1 LSRYGVAEL
10 TNLDDVNTTE
20 AEMNFIVTRTALPRS
35 ILLTLALFVAI
46 YGKPLADAS
55 DPEAYL
61 RFDSG
66 AVFIEVYMK
75 QPLAPGQSVGAIR
88 ASLRDTAQ
96 KKLLSATVSASP
108 EGDSNFRILFTE
120 SEAAILE
127 HLANYVVFVDTYP
140 TSSGNIDVQ
149 LPVTQEVDFKLE
161 PNPSCT
167 SRNPLS
173 ITVSRNSDKAHA
185 VNRIEAIRAFLSR
198 PDARSFSSAQIN
210 QDGNLKP
217 GTVSSLSKPVT
228 TISDALGTKEF
239 FVCVDFAEVLPPGES
254 ELQFHFDSPA
264 PLELRAEKKITLESS
279 STPSATNEE
288 RDSKDFFDLGLTL
301 TSSVANETLADET
314 VRRTRTTRG
323 ALDLYF
329 APILNKRIVGA
340 SGAGGWVQVFTPFY
354 IDAKAATGKITA
366 DTLSL
371 NTINLGSAYEFRHYL
386 NTHAYPDLLRHALNF
401 KHTSDRD
408 FKQDEFK
415 FTYEFQPI
423 FGAINQPLGSA
434 PNILRG
440 EVVEDKDDQFGLEI
454 VPIVGLELGRTYRV
468 RDPNEFEGVSR
479 NVRRLIFGADLTF
492 DLTRFVRL
500 ALSDRFYVR
509 GETPNHRTR
518 NYFLGSL
525 ELPLSNVNTSRVRAA
540 HALFISFE
548 RGDQPPF
555 TNPSVNVFKFGYRI
569 RTRGLLNR

>member
-1 LSRYGVAEL
+1 
-10 TNLDDVNTTE
+10 
-20 AEMNFIVTRTALPRS
+20 MNFLMARTAFPRS
-35 ILLTLALFVAI
+35 IFLTLALVFAI
-46 YGKPLADAS
+46 YGKPLADTN

-75 QPLAPGQSVGAIR
+75 QPLASGQGVGAIR
-88 ASLRDTAQ
+88 AALRDTKQ
-96 KKLLSATVSASP
+96 KKLLSATVTSSP
-108 EGDSNFRILFTE
+108 EGDANFRIFFTE

-127 HLANYVVFVDTYP
+127 NLESYVVFVDTYP
-140 TSSGNIDVQ
+140 TSSGNVDAQ
-149 LPVTQEVDFKLE
+149 LPVSQEVGFKLE
-161 PNPSCT
+161 RNPRCT
-167 SRNPLS
+167 SRDLLS
-173 ITVSRNSDKAHA
+173 ITVSRNSDKTHA
-185 VNRIEAIRAFLSR
+185 VNRIEAVRTFLSR
-198 PDARSFSSAQIN
+198 PEARSLASAQIS
-210 QDGNLKP
+210 QDGNLEP
-217 GTVSSLSKPVT
+217 RTVSSLSRPET
-228 TISDALGTKEF
+228 LISDALGTKEF
-239 FVCVDFAEVLPPGES
+239 FVCVDLSEVPPPGES
-254 ELQFHFDSPA
+254 DLLLHFLSPA
-264 PLELRAEKKITLESS
+264 PFELRAEKKLPVESS
-279 STPSATNEE
+279 SSPRATNEE

-301 TSSVANETLADET
+301 TSSVANETLEDDT

-323 ALDLYF
+323 ALDLWF
-329 APILNKRIVGA
+329 APILNKRTVGA

-371 NTINLGSAYEFRHYL
+371 NTINLGSVYEFRHYL
-386 NTHAYPDLLRHALNF
+386 NTHAYPDLLRHAMNF

-408 FKQDEFK
+408 FKEDEFK
-415 FTYEFQPI
+415 FTYEFQPM

-434 PNILRG
+434 PNILKG
-440 EVVEDKDDQFGLEI
+440 EVVENKGDQFGLEI

-468 RDPNEFEGVSR
+468 RDPKEFEGVSR
-479 NVRRLIFGADLTF
+479 NVRRLVFGADLNF

-509 GETPNHRTR
+509 GETPEHRTR

-525 ELPLSNVNTSRVRAA
+525 ELPLSNINTSRVRAA
-540 HALFISFE
+540 HALFVSFE